1 MVEFVRKS
9 NYTFEDFVSI
19 VHLLRSP
26 GGCPWDQAQDHQ
38 SIRRNFLEE
47 VYECCEALDTDDEA
61 LMREELGDVLM
72 QVIFHADIERDR
84 GRFTLDDVCDAACK
98 KLIFR
103 HPHLFSEAAAPSWDE
118 IKALEKG
125 QKTCAET
132 MDGVA
137 RSLPALWRSEKLI
150 KKAEKVGFAWPDAQG
165 ALRKLREEIGELE
178 EAVQTGN
185 GVQEELGDVLFAA
198 VCAAY
203 MTGHDP
209 EETLHKA
216 CEKFIK
222 RFAAMEQS
230 AVSQGRSLE
239 AYTPAEQL
247 SLWEDAKAVTVWE

>member
-9 NYTFEDFVSI
+9 QYGLEDFISI

-47 VYECCEALDTDDEA
+47 VYECCEALDTDDEV

-72 QVIFHADIERDR
+72 QVIFHADIERER

-103 HPHLFSEAAAPSWDE
+103 HPHIFGDGNAKSWEE
-118 IKALEKG
+118 IKAIEKG
-125 QKTCAET
+125 QSTCTET
-132 MDGVA
+132 LDAVA
-137 RSLPALWRSEKLI
+137 RSLPSLWRAEKLI
-150 KKAEKVGFAWPDAQG
+150 KKASKVGFAWPDLDG
-165 ALRKLREEIGELE
+165 ALCKLEEELAELREAVKTGE
-178 EAVQTGN
+178 
-185 GVQEELGDVLFAA
+185 GVQEELGDVLFAS

-209 EETLHKA
+209 EETLHKT

-230 AVSQGRSLE
+230 AVSQGRSLD

>member
-9 NYTFEDFVSI
+9 KYTFEDFVSI

-26 GGCPWDQAQDHQ
+26 GGCSWDQAQDHL

-47 VYECCEALDTDDEA
+47 VYECCEALDTDDET

-84 GRFTLDDVCDAACK
+84 GRFTLDDVCDSACK

-103 HPHLFSEAAAPSWDE
+103 HPHLFSEEPAKGWDE
-118 IKALEKG
+118 IKAQEKG
-125 QKTCAET
+125 QRTCSET
-132 MDGVA
+132 MEGVA
-137 RSLPALWRSEKLI
+137 KSLPSLWRAEKLI
-150 KKAEKVGFAWPDAQG
+150 KKAEKVGFAWPDAKG
-165 ALRKLREEIGELE
+165 ALSKLEEELAELREAI
-178 EAVQTGN
+178 EAGTN
-185 GVQEELGDVLFAA
+185 VQEELGDVLFAA

-203 MTGHDP
+203 MTEHDP
-209 EETLHKA
+209 EETLHKT

>member
-9 NYTFEDFVSI
+9 KYTFEDFVSI

-26 GGCPWDQAQDHQ
+26 GGCPWDREQDHL

-72 QVIFHADIERDR
+72 QVLFHADIERDR
-84 GRFTLDDVCDAACK
+84 GRFTLDDVCDEACR

-103 HPHLFSEAAAPSWDE
+103 HPNVFGDKTEKTWEDM
-118 IKALEKG
+118 KALEKG
-125 QKTCAET
+125 QKTYTQTLDA
-132 MDGVA
+132 VA
-137 RSLPALWRSEKLI
+137 RSLPSLWRAEKLM
-150 KKAEKVGFAWPDAQG
+150 KKASKAGFIWPDLDG
-165 ALRKLREEIGELE
+165 ALGKLKEEIGEFRR
-178 EAVQTGN
+178 AVQEN
-185 GVQEELGDVLFAA
+185 KGVKEELGDVLFAA

-203 MTGHDP
+203 MTGTDP
-209 EETLHKA
+209 EEALHGT

-230 AVSQGRSLE
+230 ATSQGRSLE
-239 AYTPAEQL
+239 AYTPAQQL
-247 SLWEDAKAVTVWE
+247 SMWEDAKAAEYWE